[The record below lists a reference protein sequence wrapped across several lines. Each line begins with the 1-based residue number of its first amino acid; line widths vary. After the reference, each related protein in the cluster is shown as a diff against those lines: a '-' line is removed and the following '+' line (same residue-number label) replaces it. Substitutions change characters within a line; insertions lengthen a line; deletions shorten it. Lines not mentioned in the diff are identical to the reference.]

1 MVTRARDVSAA
12 LFFVSTLAKSGFTYR
27 VRQVVYQKIA
37 KWAAADG
44 KALRSAPVKSSIRG
58 QHLEIALAT
67 VADAVIATDS
77 QQRITFLNPAAESM
91 TGWRA
96 DEALSKPLSQVFFL
110 VDPHDKLIDSPFDVA
125 QQSTEGGVLLRRA
138 ALVNRR
144 GLQLEIEYS
153 AVEAQSSGCVV
164 VFRARR
170 LAAEIALQSSNAS
183 LLANADA
190 LFEEKERAQVTL
202 NSIGDAVIS
211 TNFSGRVSY
220 VNIVGEKMTGWV
232 QQEASGNLVDDVF
245 QLVDGDTREII
256 PCPTQRAIIENC
268 RVSLEAACVLR
279 RRGGE
284 ELAVEVSAAPIHDR
298 QGGVIGAVMVAHD
311 VTAARE
317 LSSKLA
323 RLALHDTLTD
333 LPNRALFGERLGRAV
348 VHARMRGGFVAVLY
362 VDLDRFKHI
371 NDSLGHA
378 IGDQL
383 LQTVAK
389 RLLGCVRSTDTV
401 SRQGGDEFVVLLAD
415 IHRVE
420 DATLCAEKILTALE
434 APYAIGEHALTIT
447 SSIGVA
453 IFPNDA
459 VEGDALLRCADLA
472 MYQAKYNGRNN
483 FRLYSDHRNVEAD
496 AG

>member
-1 MVTRARDVSAA
+1 
-12 LFFVSTLAKSGFTYR
+12 
-27 VRQVVYQKIA
+27 VYQKIA
-37 KWAAADG
+37 KWAADG
-44 KALRSAPVKSSIRG
+44 KSDGKTLRSAEVKLPVRG
-58 QHLEIALAT
+58 QHLEIALAS

-77 QQRITFLNPAAESM
+77 SQHITYLNPAAESM
-91 TGWRA
+91 TGWRSE
-96 DEALSKPLSQVFFL
+96 EAVGKPLTQVFFL
-110 VDPHDKLIDSPFDVA
+110 VDPDDKLIDSPFDVA

-153 AVEAQSSGCVV
+153 AVEARGSAGFVV
-164 VFRARR
+164 VFRSRR

-220 VNIVGEKMTGWV
+220 VNIVGEKMMGWV
-232 QQEASGNLVDDVF
+232 QHEASGNLVDDVF
-245 QLVDGDTREII
+245 QLVDCDTREVI

-298 QGGVIGAVMVAHD
+298 HGGVIGAVMVAHD

-333 LPNRALFGERLGRAV
+333 LPNRALFSDRLARAV
-348 VHARMRGGFVAVLY
+348 AHARVQGGFVAVLY

-389 RLLGCVRSTDTV
+389 RLWGCVRNTDTV

-420 DATLCAEKILTALE
+420 DATVCAQKILAALE
-434 APYAIGEHALTIT
+434 APYAIGEHSLTIT

-453 IFPNDA
+453 IYPDDA
-459 VEGDALLRCADLA
+459 SDGDALLRCADHA
-472 MYQAKYNGRNN
+472 MYKAKYHGRNN
-483 FRLYSDHRNVEAD
+483 FRLYSDQAEVESGAD
-496 AG
+496 G

>member
-1 MVTRARDVSAA
+1 M
-12 LFFVSTLAKSGFTYR
+12 
-27 VRQVVYQKIA
+27 YQKIA
-37 KWAAADG
+37 KWATD
-44 KALRSAPVKSSIRG
+44 KSSDNKTLRSASVKPSIRG
-58 QHLEIALAT
+58 QHFEVALAT
-67 VADAVIATDS
+67 IADAVIATDS
-77 QQRITFLNPAAESM
+77 LQRITYLNPAAESM

-96 DEALSKPLSQVFFL
+96 EEAVSMPLSQVLFL
-110 VDPHDKLIDSPFDVA
+110 LDPQDKLIDSAVDVA
-125 QQSTEGGVLLRRA
+125 QQSTQGGVLLRHA

-144 GLQLEIEYS
+144 GLQHEIEYS
-153 AVEAQSSGCVV
+153 AVSAHGSAGFVV

-170 LAAEIALQSSNAS
+170 QAAEIALQSSNAS

-202 NSIGDAVIS
+202 DSIGDAVIS

-232 QQEASGNLVDDVF
+232 QRDASGNLVDDVF
-245 QLVDGDTREII
+245 QLVDCDTGEVI

-268 RVSLEAACVLR
+268 RVSLEAACMLR

-298 QGGVIGAVMVAHD
+298 HGGVIGAVMVAHD

-333 LPNRALFGERLGRAV
+333 LPNRALFSERLSRAV
-348 VHARMRGGFVAVLY
+348 AQAREMGGFVAVLY

-389 RLLGCVRSTDTV
+389 RLLGCVRTTDTV

-415 IHRVE
+415 IHRIE
-420 DATLCAEKILTALE
+420 DATVCAQKILTALE
-434 APYAIGEHALTIT
+434 ALYAIGEHSLTIT

-459 VEGDALLRCADLA
+459 ADGDALLRCADYA
-472 MYQAKYNGRNN
+472 MYQAKYHGRNN
-483 FRLYSDHRNVEAD
+483 FRLYSEHVNVEAGVD
-496 AG
+496 G

>member
-1 MVTRARDVSAA
+1 M
-12 LFFVSTLAKSGFTYR
+12 
-27 VRQVVYQKIA
+27 YQKIA
-37 KWAAADG
+37 KWAADGKSDG
-44 KALRSAPVKSSIRG
+44 KALRSAAVKPPVRG

-67 VADAVIATDS
+67 VADAIIATDS
-77 QQRITFLNPAAESM
+77 HQHISYLNPAAESM

-96 DEALSKPLSQVFFL
+96 EEAMGKPLTQVFFL
-110 VDPHDKLIDSPFDVA
+110 VDPDDKLINSPFDVA
-125 QQSTEGGVLLRRA
+125 QQSTESGVLLRQA
-138 ALVNRR
+138 DLVNRR

-153 AVEAQSSGCVV
+153 AVEATGHGFVV

-170 LAAEIALQSSNAS
+170 QAAEIALQSSNAS

-232 QQEASGNLVDDVF
+232 QHEASGNLVDDVF
-245 QLVDGDTREII
+245 QLVDCDTRAVI

-298 QGGVIGAVMVAHD
+298 HGGVIGAVMVAHD

-323 RLALHDTLTD
+323 RLALHDILTD
-333 LPNRALFGERLGRAV
+333 LPNRALFNERLGRAV
-348 VHARMRGGFVAVLY
+348 ERARAQGGFVAVLY

-383 LQTVAK
+383 LQTMAK

-415 IHRVE
+415 IHRIE
-420 DATLCAEKILTALE
+420 DATVCAGKILSALE
-434 APYAIGEHALTIT
+434 APYALGAHSLTVT

-453 IFPNDA
+453 IFPDDA
-459 VEGDALLRCADLA
+459 ADGDALLRCADHA
-472 MYQAKYNGRNN
+472 MYQAKYHGRNN
-483 FRLYSDHRNVEAD
+483 FRLYSDHAEAE
-496 AG
+496 AGAGG